1 MIHQILNILGL
12 GDGSLNGAK
21 EWRRRHIRHNTR
33 DISVQADVEIGGR
46 TYKIRDWSMGGLC
59 FETPANA
66 PATVGAEVDMDIHFR
81 LPGETVTIRQAGGRL
96 VRSVSRGM
104 ATEFSSLTPDMRRRL
119 EKVLDMI
126 HTQRFLESQ
135 LVVA

>member
-12 GDGSLNGAK
+12 GDGSLNGTG

-33 DISVQADVEIGGR
+33 DIGVQAEVDIGGR
-46 TYKIRDWSMGGLC
+46 RYKIRDWSMGGLC

-66 PATVGAEVDMDIHFR
+66 PATVGDMDIHFR
-81 LPGETVTIRQAGGRL
+81 LPGETVTIRQAAGRL

-104 ATEFSSLTPDMRRRL
+104 ATEFSNLTPDMRRRL

-135 LVVA
+135 MVVA

>member
-12 GDGSLNGAK
+12 GDGSMNGAS

-33 DISVQADVEIGGR
+33 EIGVQADVEIAGR
-46 TYKIRDWSMGGLC
+46 TYKIRDWSMGGLS

-66 PATVGAEVDMDIHFR
+66 PATIGAEVDMDIHFR
-81 LPGETVTIRQAGGRL
+81 LADETITISQAAGRM
-96 VRSVSRGM
+96 VRDLGRGM
-104 ATEFSSLTPDMRRRL
+104 ATEFSDLTPEMRRRF

>member
-12 GDGSLNGAK
+12 GDGSLNGTG

-33 DISVQADVEIGGR
+33 DIGVQAEVDIGGR
-46 TYKIRDWSMGGLC
+46 RYKIRDWSMGGLC

-81 LPGETVTIRQAGGRL
+81 LPGETITIQKAGGRM
-96 VRSVSRGM
+96 VRDLGRGM
-104 ATEFSSLTPDMRRRL
+104 ATEFNDLTPDMRRRF

-126 HTQRFLESQ
+126 HTQGFMESQ

>member
-12 GDGSLNGAK
+12 GDGSMNGAS

-33 DISVQADVEIGGR
+33 EIGVQADVEIAGR
-46 TYKIRDWSMGGLC
+46 TYKIRDWSMGGLS

-66 PATVGAEVDMDIHFR
+66 PATIGAEVDMDIHVR
-81 LPGETVTIRQAGGRL
+81 LADETITISQAAGRM
-96 VRSVSRGM
+96 VRDLGRGM
-104 ATEFSSLTPDMRRRL
+104 ATEFSDLTPEMRRRF